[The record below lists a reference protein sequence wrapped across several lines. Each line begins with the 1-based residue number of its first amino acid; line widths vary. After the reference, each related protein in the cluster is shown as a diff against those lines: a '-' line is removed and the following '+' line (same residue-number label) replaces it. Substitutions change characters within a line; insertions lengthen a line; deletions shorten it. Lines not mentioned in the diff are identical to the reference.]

1 MQISDTFAFR
11 PFRTHFAHDF
21 SGSRITCNSMLL
33 KLMPLKV
40 SLTILHIAVAK
51 GAFTPPISS
60 HLDLM
65 GNELK

>member
-40 SLTILHIAVAK
+40 SLTVLSC
-51 GAFTPPISS
+51 T
-60 HLDLM
+60 LQ
-65 GNELK
+65 